1 MSSTVILI
9 SLLIIFIF
17 NKDENVLFVKHKAY
31 DIIVLL
37 YNKFIAL
44 AKKIYEISELN
55 LKEIFDL
62 KIQLC
67 RSKKSESNNFVDES
81 ESETETE

>member
-1 MSSTVILI
+1 MSNTVILI
-9 SLLIIFIF
+9 SLLIVFVF

-31 DIIVLL
+31 DIIVFL
-37 YNKFIAL
+37 YNKFIVL

-55 LKEIFDL
+55 LKELLSL

-67 RSKKSESNNFVDES
+67 RDKKSERDYVED
-81 ESETETE
+81 ESETESE